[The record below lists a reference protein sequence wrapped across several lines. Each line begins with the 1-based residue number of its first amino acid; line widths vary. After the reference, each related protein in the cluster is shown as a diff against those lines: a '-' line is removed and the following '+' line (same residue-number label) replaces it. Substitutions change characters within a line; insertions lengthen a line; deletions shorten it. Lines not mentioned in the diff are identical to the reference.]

1 MGTKVGVIN
10 TEPGEAVHPHHNNV
24 QQFTN
29 IFVRKLPFFY
39 RIALSRL
46 GNIADAEDAIQ
57 DAFLSAF
64 THLDQFKGQAKLSTW
79 LSTIVINSARM
90 KIRQRPRQLHIP
102 LGGEDREQDGYPLSE
117 MLSDRRPTPEEMYQK
132 REIEDRMATLSKQL
146 SPALRRT
153 FQMRDVQGLSVRQT
167 ARRLG
172 LPEGTVKAQAARA
185 RAKLVKL
192 MRNNF
197 RTRRNAF

>member
-24 QQFTN
+24 QQLTN
-29 IFVRKLPFFY
+29 IFIRKLPFFY

-46 GNIADAEDAIQ
+46 GDMADAEDAIQ

-79 LSTIVINSARM
+79 LNTIVINSARM
-90 KIRQRPRQLHIP
+90 KLRRRPRQLHVP
-102 LGGEDREQDGYPLSE
+102 LGGEDREQDRYSLSE
-117 MLSDRRPTPEEMYQK
+117 MLFDRRPTPEEMYQK
-132 REIEDRMATLSKQL
+132 WELEDRMATLSKQL
-146 SPALRRT
+146 SPALRKT
-153 FQMRDVQGLSVRQT
+153 FQMRDMQGLSVRQT

-185 RAKLVKL
+185 RVKLVKL

-197 RTRRNAF
+197 SARRNAL

>member
-46 GNIADAEDAIQ
+46 GNMADAEDAIQ

-90 KIRQRPRQLHIP
+90 KMRQRPRQLHIP
-102 LGGEDREQDGYPLSE
+102 LGGEDHEQDGYPLSQ
-117 MLSDRRPTPEEMYQK
+117 MLSDRRPTPEEIYQK
-132 REIEDRMATLSKQL
+132 WELEARMATLSKQL

-153 FQMRDVQGLSVRQT
+153 FQMRDIRGLSVRQT
-167 ARRLG
+167 AQRLG
-172 LPEGTVKAQAARA
+172 LPESTVNTQVVRA
-185 RAKLVKL
+185 REKLVKL
-192 MRNNF
+192 ARNSF
-197 RTRRNAF
+197 SARRTAL